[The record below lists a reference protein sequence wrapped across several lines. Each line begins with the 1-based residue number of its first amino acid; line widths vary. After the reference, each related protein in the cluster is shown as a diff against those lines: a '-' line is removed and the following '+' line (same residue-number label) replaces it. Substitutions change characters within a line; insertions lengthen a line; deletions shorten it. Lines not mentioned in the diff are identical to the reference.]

1 MSVVVLVCVFVLN
14 SSRVWLF
21 VTPRTV
27 ACQAPLFVG
36 CYRQEYWSGLPCP
49 SPVDFL
55 DPGIEAASLLSAALA
70 GRFFTTVLPG
80 KSIVIN
86 VVHQIFPH
94 FLKYVRNVQPPRVW
108 SGLLTCLVLAY
119 ELWAEISC
127 GTSGPSIELSSGM
140 GMGSIRQAC
149 LQPGSLSDNL
159 EQSHLMIVR
168 GKLFS
173 ATEIRGLLVNHYL
186 IYFEWYNSFMV
197 LCDIFSFW
205 CFCKLRINHWWPIF
219 LVTQGIFSQSYIPLW
234 FKIS

>member
-27 ACQAPLFVG
+27 ACQALLFVG
-36 CYRQEYWSGLPCP
+36 CYGQEYWSGLPCP
-49 SPVDFL
+49 SPGDFL
-55 DPGIEAASLLSAALA
+55 DPGIEAVSLMSAALE

-108 SGLLTCLVLAY
+108 SGLVTCLVLAY

-127 GTSGPSIELSSGM
+127 GTSWPSIELSSGM
-140 GMGSIRQAC
+140 GMGSIRDKPAY
-149 LQPGSLSDNL
+149 SLDP
-159 EQSHLMIVR
+159 
-168 GKLFS
+168 
-173 ATEIRGLLVNHYL
+173 
-186 IYFEWYNSFMV
+186 W
-197 LCDIFSFW
+197 
-205 CFCKLRINHWWPIF
+205 
-219 LVTQGIFSQSYIPLW
+219 VTT
-234 FKIS
+234 